1 LIGKWEVLKDDQL
14 GARTAIIKKSQIALY
29 PPNEYIY
36 RASETAEEIFF
47 IIWGKCEVHTSNGDL
62 LYSLGQGQHFGDDFE
77 GGKVGLRSTS
87 VKACVKV
94 SLAVIKLEDFLEICR
109 FYP

>member
-1 LIGKWEVLKDDQL
+1 M
-14 GARTAIIKKSQIALY
+14 GARTALIKKSQIALY

-36 RASETAEEIFF
+36 RASETAEEIYF
-47 IIWGKCEVHTSNGDL
+47 IIWGTCDVYASNGDF

-77 GGKVGLRSTS
+77 DGKVGLRTTS
-87 VKACVKV
+87 VKASEKV